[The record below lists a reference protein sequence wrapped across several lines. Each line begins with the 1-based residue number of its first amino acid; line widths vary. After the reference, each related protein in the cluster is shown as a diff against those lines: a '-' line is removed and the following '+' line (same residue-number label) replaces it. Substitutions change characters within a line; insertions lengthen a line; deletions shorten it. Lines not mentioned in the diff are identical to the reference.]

1 VSVVANVAINVDSRG
16 AVGQL
21 RAVEQQAKTT
31 EKAFGGITGAIGKL
45 GIAFAGI
52 QAAQFIF
59 AKTAELESQT
69 RSLQTLTG
77 SAEKAGQIIKQ
88 LQDLGAV
95 TPFTSTELIDAAK
108 RLQAFGVEG
117 NKVVE
122 TTKRLAD
129 VSGAT
134 GAELQGLVTAYGQV
148 QAKGRLQGEELL
160 QFQERGVALQKEL
173 QKMYGLSGEE
183 LQKALSKGQISA
195 EAVEVAIIR
204 LTNAGGKYA
213 NGAIAQSDT
222 LNGKFSTL
230 QDGIEALAKKIGTT
244 LSPQIK
250 NIINLAISGIE
261 QINALFA
268 TGLKGDYS
276 RRIAVA
282 STQMTAGARSEA
294 LDTTAKILRE
304 IRDTPQKE
312 TIGGVQAQLEAL
324 RGVEIVLN
332 KLNNASVLPPN
343 TLNRVLAQNQAIT
356 TLRQNL
362 EGYLKQLKTATPKQ
376 ATPATPALL
385 QPKEKAGR
393 GMQMDQLLNPA
404 IMQALQLDIARQETM
419 KQNDLLKARGSE
431 NEDQAKRMI
440 EYAHQ
445 YRKSLL
451 ETKALTMQIRI
462 IDKERSAFI
471 ASYSKDKQ
479 ADAAIMIDQKKADIL
494 SKIQLITEGTN
505 TIAAEHYNA
514 AAEANRKE
522 EEFAKKQLE
531 DQAKLGQQRYQ
542 SLTDELQILQA
553 RLSGNEAEVI
563 LKQQIRDLMI
573 GTQGLAVQDITN
585 TVNQINATKQ
595 LLTEKEKV
603 KNLVQGIGGSI
614 ESGIVSA
621 IDAAVTGA
629 QSLQDVLSGV
639 LKDIGKMLISFGIRS
654 LLGGVNI
661 GGTPLVGKAAGGPVA
676 GGTPYVVGEKGPEL
690 FVPGASGTIIP
701 NDAMSRYQRQNSSAG
716 AAGGGTGAAG
726 DGSPA
731 SWAMNF
737 ETTQFLGQDWVSKD
751 QLMAAM
757 AATEKRATAAGAK
770 AGAQQVATKMRT
782 SPAFRRQVGVK

>member
-393 GMQMDQLLNPA
+393 GMQMDQLLGPA
-404 IMQALQLDIARQETM
+404 IMQTLELEIARQETM

-451 ETKALTMQIRI
+451 ETKALTTQIRI

-471 ASYSKDKQ
+471 ASYSKDKR
-479 ADAAIMIDQKKADIL
+479 ADAAIMIDQRKADIL

-531 DQAKLGQQRYQ
+531 DQTKLGQQRYQ

-629 QSLQDVLSGV
+629 QSLQDVLAGV

-654 LLGGVNI
+654 LLSGVNI

-716 AAGGGTGAAG
+716 AANGGTGAAG

-782 SPAFRRQVGVK
+782 SPAFRRQVGI

>member
-276 RRIAVA
+276 RRITAA

-514 AAEANRKE
+514 AAEANWKE

-531 DQAKLGQQRYQ
+531 DQTKLGQQRYQ

-629 QSLQDVLSGV
+629 QSLQDVLAGV

-654 LLGGVNI
+654 LLSGVNI

-701 NDAMSRYQRQNSSAG
+701 ADTTAAMTRYQRQTASTGG
-716 AAGGGTGAAG
+716 AAGGAAG

-782 SPAFRRQVGVK
+782 SPAFRRQVGV

>member
-1 VSVVANVAINVDSRG
+1 MSVVANVAINVDSRG
-16 AVGQL
+16 AVQQL
-21 RAVEQQAKTT
+21 RAVQSQAKIT
-31 EKAFGGITGAIGKL
+31 EKAFDGIGNAIGKL
-45 GIAFAGI
+45 GIAFSAI

-59 AKTAELESQT
+59 AKTSEIESQT

-77 SAEKAGQIIKQ
+77 SAEKANQIIKQ

-108 RLQAFGVEG
+108 RLQAFGVEA

-230 QDGIEALAKKIGTT
+230 MDGIEMLAKGIGNI
-244 LSPQIK
+244 LAPQIK

-261 QINALFA
+261 QINVLFA

-276 RRIAVA
+276 RRITAA

-362 EGYLKQLKTATPKQ
+362 EGYLKQLKIATPKQ
-376 ATPATPALL
+376 ATPATPTLL

-419 KQNDLLKARGSE
+419 KQNDLLKAQGSE

-445 YRKSLL
+445 YRKALL
-451 ETKALTMQIRI
+451 ETKALTMQIGI
-462 IDKERSAFI
+462 IDKQRSAFI
-471 ASYSKDKQ
+471 ASFSKDKK

-531 DQAKLGQQRYQ
+531 DQTKLGQQRYQ

-573 GTQGLAVQDITN
+573 GTQGLAAQDITN

-621 IDAAVTGA
+621 IEAAVTGA
-629 QSLQDVLSGV
+629 KSLQDVLSDV

-654 LLGGVNI
+654 LLSGVNI
-661 GGTPLVGKAAGGPVA
+661 GDIPLVGKAAGGPVA
-676 GGTPYVVGEKGPEL
+676 GGTPYVVGERGPEL
-690 FVPGASGTIIP
+690 FVPGSSGTIVP
-701 NDAMSRYQRQNSSAG
+701 ANTTASLRESMG
-716 AAGGGTGAAG
+716 APLGNGS
-726 DGSPA
+726 GSPVLN
-731 SWAMNF
+731 MTF
-737 ETTQFLGQDWVSKD
+737 ETTKIAGTEYVSRE
-751 QLMAAM
+751 QLEAAM
-757 AATEKRATAAGAK
+757 LQT
-770 AGAQQVATKMRT
+770 
-782 SPAFRRQVGVK
+782 RRQASADGARRGMSMTLDKLQQSPQTRSRVGIG

>member
-250 NIINLAISGIE
+250 NIIDLAISGIE

-404 IMQALQLDIARQETM
+404 IMQALELDIARQETM

-451 ETKALTMQIRI
+451 ETKALTMQIRT
-462 IDKERSAFI
+462 IDKGRSAFI

-479 ADAAIMIDQKKADIL
+479 ADAGIMIDQRKADIL

-531 DQAKLGQQRYQ
+531 DQTKLGQQRYQ

-621 IDAAVTGA
+621 IEAAVTGA
-629 QSLQDVLSGV
+629 QSLQDVLAGV

-654 LLGGVNI
+654 LLSGVNI
-661 GGTPLVGKAAGGPVA
+661 GGTPLVGKAVGGPVA

-716 AAGGGTGAAG
+716 AANGGTGAAG

-782 SPAFRRQVGVK
+782 SPAFRRQVGI